1 MTLKFNELQQRLKEA
16 KEKKIVFSFG
26 RMNPPT
32 IGHEKLVD
40 KIKSEA
46 KARGADARLYLSHSN
61 DKEKNP
67 LTYNEKAKYAS
78 KAFGIFKKSKART
91 IIEVAKELEADG
103 YTDITLVFGEDRD
116 AEMVNLI
123 KKYNGKE
130 FKFNSINSVSAGKR
144 DPNAKGVEG
153 ISGTKLRELAK
164 TGQVDEF
171 KKALASKLSDRE
183 KTAIY
188 TQIRKVYSI
197 KDNVIF
203 DRDELREAYLV
214 GELFNVGDIVYD
226 MNENMEYEIIEQGPN
241 FVYCMGED
249 GNVYTKWLSDLS
261 EKKSS
266 DDEDRTSVRQDKD
279 IADKSGTQPAKYYA
293 GLKSK
298 STKSARDAHFKKGA
312 EKSDDDPS
320 AYKPAPGDATAK
332 TKPSTHTKKF
342 KQMFGEVKVPTVP
355 AIRDY
360 PEQGGAVE
368 PTDPD
373 DPSGDWILGDGEQP
387 ITGLDGTNAEVV
399 LKKTDKEV
407 EKTRKSFKEHVELQE
422 MPRWLVDLIGPY
434 SNMRGYDKAQELVKQ
449 ILDRKAK
456 EAGGAMKM
464 RHGPEYYAAVVAKQ
478 MKGVD
483 ARVLARLVSEQTLVE
498 QAEIAFEVEIEGIGT
513 MLVAGANKQEVKQR
527 LQKMFR
533 DARKFT
539 IGKRLMDPQIKMW
552 YRSRAGDKPQVTE
565 ELDELLGFATKRQKT
580 TTIVKKRKPEEPSV
594 QDKIKARRKAGN
606 WTNSKEEDESRIT
619 HDEEDELREEWN
631 IDLFLEDIDVPEPD
645 EVDDEELEK
654 EIAALFDDYD
664 EIEDVADV
672 YPDIDGDGVPNDQ
685 DDEEEINDDGEEIPD
700 EDETLEADYQWKDDE
715 EVDEALTPAQRFKR
729 AMLMRR
735 LSKKIQRARK
745 IALKRMSSPD
755 KLKKRA
761 RRHARNILRKR
772 FTKGKPYSEL
782 GIAQKTQIEKF
793 IAKKKAVI
801 NRLSTRLLPTM
812 RRLEMRRL
820 NAQKGQASKAP
831 INRPK
836 GESFEPTSRLIESNQ
851 YRVGSEMYYE
861 TFNEW
866 KKSIDRDTLDG
877 FDKELLESD
886 IGSFA
891 MYEGNHVPLDCPM
904 IEEEKQPE
912 LNKPKAGG
920 PKKYYVYVKD
930 PSSGNVKKVSWGDT
944 TGLKMKLNDPEA
956 RKSFAARH
964 QCDTKKDKTKPG
976 YWACRMPYYAK
987 QLGLSGGGNF
997 FW

>member
-32 IGHEKLVD
+32 IGHEKLVN

-46 KARGADARLYLSHSN
+46 KTRGADARLYLSHTSN
-61 DKEKNP
+61 KEKDP
-67 LTYNEKAKYAS
+67 LTYDEKAKYAG
-78 KAFGIFKKSKART
+78 KAFGIFKKSRART

-164 TGQVDEF
+164 TGQLETF

-197 KDNVIF
+197 KDSVIF

-226 MNENMEYEIIEQGPN
+226 MNENMEYEIIEQGTN

-249 GNVYTKWLSDLS
+249 GNVYSKWLSDLS
-261 EKKSS
+261 EKKQK
-266 DDEDRTSVRQDKD
+266 DDGDRTDVRQDKD
-279 IADKSGTQPAKYYA
+279 IGDKGGTQPAKYYS
-293 GLKSK
+293 GIKSK

-320 AYKPAPGDATAK
+320 AYEPAPGDATAK
-332 TKPSTHTKKF
+332 TKPSKSTTKF
-342 KQMFGEVKVPTVP
+342 KKMFGEVKVPTVP
-355 AIRDY
+355 AIKDY

-407 EKTRKSFKEHVELQE
+407 EKTRKSFREHVEYLEE
-422 MPRWLVDLIGPY
+422 MPRWLVDLVGTY
-434 SNMRGYDKAQELVKQ
+434 SNQRGYDKAKELLQQ

-456 EAGGAMKM
+456 EAGGMKKLK
-464 RHGPEYYAAVVAKQ
+464 HDIVYYADVVARQ
-478 MKGVD
+478 MRGID
-483 ARVLARLVSEQTLVE
+483 ARVLARQV
-498 QAEIAFEVEIEGIGT
+498 
-513 MLVAGANKQEVKQR
+513 QE
-527 LQKMFR
+527 
-533 DARKFT
+533 
-539 IGKRLMDPQIKMW
+539 
-552 YRSRAGDKPQVTE
+552 E
-565 ELDELLGFATKRQKT
+565 
-580 TTIVKKRKPEEPSV
+580 
-594 QDKIKARRKAGN
+594 
-606 WTNSKEEDESRIT
+606 NSGRIS
-619 HDEEDELREEWN
+619 HAEEDELREEWN
-631 IDLFLEDIDVPEPD
+631 IDLFLEEDDVEVIKDI
-645 EVDDEELEK
+645 DDEELEQ
-654 EIAALFDDYD
+654 EIASLFDKYD
-664 EIEDVADV
+664 EIEDVSDV
-672 YPDIDGDGVPNDQ
+672 YPDKDLDGVPDDQ
-685 DDEEEINDDGEEIPD
+685 DDDHAIDVDANEIPD
-700 EDETLEADYQWKDDE
+700 EDEMLSADYQWVDIE
-715 EVDEALTPAQRFKR
+715 EVLTPAQRMKR

-735 LSKKIQRARK
+735 ISKRIQRKRM
-745 IALKRMSSPD
+745 IALRRMSSPE
-755 KLKKRA
+755 KLRKRA
-761 RRHARNILRKR
+761 RRHARNQLRKR
-772 FTKGKPYSEL
+772 FTKGKPYSSL
-782 GIAQKTQIEKF
+782 GFAQKAQIEKF
-793 IAKKKAVI
+793 IANKGALI
-801 NRLSTRLLPTM
+801 DRLSKRLLPTM

-820 NAQKGQASKAP
+820 NAMKGNKSSGNM
-831 INRPK
+831 NRPQSREEFN
-836 GESFEPTSRLIESNQ
+836 ESTLIEYNP

-861 TFNEW
+861 TFNEI
-866 KKSIDRDTLDG
+866 KTLIKPEELSG
-877 FDKELLESD
+877 FDRELLESD

-891 MYEGNHVPLDCPM
+891 IYEGQHVPLDCPM
-904 IEEEKQPE
+904 VEEEKQPE

>member
-16 KEKKIVFSFG
+16 KEKKVVFSFG

-32 IGHEKLVD
+32 IGHEKLVN

-46 KARGADARLYLSHSN
+46 KTRGADARLYLSHTSN
-61 DKEKNP
+61 KEKDP
-67 LTYNEKAKYAS
+67 LTYNSKAKYAK
-78 KAFGIFKKSKART
+78 KAFGIFVKSRART

-103 YTDITLVFGEDRD
+103 YTDIVLVFGEDRD

-130 FKFNSINSVSAGKR
+130 FNFNSIDSVSAGKR

-164 TGQVDEF
+164 TGQLDTF

-188 TQIRKVYSI
+188 NEIRKVYSI
-197 KDNVIF
+197 SDSAIF

-214 GELFNVGDIVYD
+214 GELFNVGDVVYD
-226 MNENMEYEIIEQGPN
+226 MNENKEYEIVEQGTN

-261 EKKSS
+261 EKKKK
-266 DDEDRTSVRQDKD
+266 DDGDRTDVRQDKD
-279 IADKSGTQPAKYYA
+279 IADKDGTQPAKYYA

-342 KQMFGEVKVPTVP
+342 KAMFGET
-355 AIRDY
+355 
-360 PEQGGAVE
+360 
-368 PTDPD
+368 
-373 DPSGDWILGDGEQP
+373 L
-387 ITGLDGTNAEVV
+387 
-399 LKKTDKEV
+399 
-407 EKTRKSFKEHVELQE
+407 SFKEHQQLDE
-422 MPRWLVDLIGPY
+422 MPRWLTDLLGTY
-434 SNMRGYDKAQELVKQ
+434 TNQRGYDKAQQLLQQ

-456 EAGGAMKM
+456 EAGGMKKLK
-464 RHGPEYYAAVVAKQ
+464 HDPAYYAAVVAKQ
-478 MKGVD
+478 IKGID
-483 ARVLARLVSEQTLVE
+483 ARVLARLVSEQTL
-498 QAEIAFEVEIEGIGT
+498 AEAAEVAFEVEIEDIGT

-533 DARKFT
+533 DARKFS

-552 YRSRAGDKPQVTE
+552 YRSKAGDKPQV
-565 ELDELLGFATKRQKT
+565 
-580 TTIVKKRKPEEPSV
+580 
-594 QDKIKARRKAGN
+594 
-606 WTNSKEEDESRIT
+606 DESRIT
-619 HDEEDELREEWN
+619 HAEEDELREFFGKKKQPVKQSPIQKVLSNIETNRDKRPKDVKLDGGKIVKVTPEVARELIKFVNKKNAEGDNRFDLSKFDVFSKVMKQLKFPITVREELELDEEWN
-631 IDLFLEDIDVPEPD
+631 IDLFLEDTEQVEG
-645 EVDDEELEK
+645 DDDDALAIELEK
-654 EIAALFDDYD
+654 LIDTYD
-664 EIEDVADV
+664 EIEDVPDL
-672 YPDIDGDGVPNDQ
+672 YPDLDNDGDHDD
-685 DDEEEINDDGEEIPD
+685 DDEELRINRDGEEKGVI
-700 EDETLEADYQWKDDE
+700 DDNYKWVN
-715 EVDEALTPAQRFKR
+715 EVLTPAQRFKR
-729 AMLMRR
+729 SQQMRR
-735 LSKKIQRARK
+735 LKGKIARARK
-745 IALKRMSSPD
+745 LALKRPSSPE
-755 KLKKRA
+755 KLQSRA
-761 RRHARNILRKR
+761 QRHARNLIRKK
-772 FTKGKPYSEL
+772 FIKGKNYNEL
-782 GIAQKTQIEKF
+782 SFAEKQ
-793 IAKKKAVI
+793 AVEKRMQGKGALI
-801 NRLSTRLLPTM
+801 NRIAMRVKPKLKKLEQERL
-812 RRLEMRRL
+812 RNQNKQE
-820 NAQKGQASKAP
+820 
-831 INRPK
+831 
-836 GESFEPTSRLIESNQ
+836 SRLIEANE

-866 KKSIDRDTLDG
+866 KKSIDRSDLDS
-877 FDKELLESD
+877 FDRELLESD

-904 IEEEKQPE
+904 MEEEKQPE

-930 PSSGNVKKVSWGDT
+930 PSSGNIKKVSWGDT
-944 TGLKMKLNDPEA
+944 TGLKIKLNDPEA

-964 QCDTKKDKTKPG
+964 QCSTKKDKTKPG